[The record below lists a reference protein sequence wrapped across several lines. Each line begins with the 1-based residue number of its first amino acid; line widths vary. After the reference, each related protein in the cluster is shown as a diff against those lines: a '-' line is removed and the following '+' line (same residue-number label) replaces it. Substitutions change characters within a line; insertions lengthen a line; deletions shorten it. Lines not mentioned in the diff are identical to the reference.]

1 VDRLSRERIATIVG
15 AHRAKDPLLAVPG
28 RRAAV
33 AAIIRFDRVQPEIL
47 LMQRAERDGDRWS
60 GHVSMPGGNFD
71 PRDED
76 LRATAIR
83 ETREEV
89 GLDLAECAQGLGRL
103 DAIQAVARGKIL
115 PMTITPFVFAL
126 VEDRPLALGPEAAA
140 AFWLPLEDAARGARA
155 AHHRMSV
162 SGTAIAP
169 AISAD
174 ERNARRSAIGSRRA
188 PPGSP
193 GLAAA
198 DVATSGASV
207 SPFCAL
213 S

>member
-1 VDRLSRERIATIVG
+1 MDRLSRERIATIVG

-140 AFWLPLEDAARGARA
+140 AFWLPLEDAARGALDGTYEWKLGPVP
-155 AHHRMSV
+155 MSLPCWNYDGRV
-162 SGTAIAP
+162 VWGLTYKMLGALLELVREAP
-169 AISAD
+169 
-174 ERNARRSAIGSRRA
+174 EPLTTG
-188 PPGSP
+188 
-193 GLAAA
+193 
-198 DVATSGASV
+198 
-207 SPFCAL
+207 
-213 S
+213 

>member
-140 AFWLPLEDAARGARA
+140 AFWLPLEDAARGALDGTYEWKLGPVP
-155 AHHRMSV
+155 MSLPCWNYDGRV
-162 SGTAIAP
+162 VWGLTYKMLGALLELVREAP
-169 AISAD
+169 
-174 ERNARRSAIGSRRA
+174 EPLTTG
-188 PPGSP
+188 
-193 GLAAA
+193 
-198 DVATSGASV
+198 
-207 SPFCAL
+207 
-213 S
+213 